1 MPAWHVHCHECG
13 MSEFTKT
20 IDRLTKEIESFAA
33 KFVPDETLDSFLPSA
48 DLVDA
53 GTEYR
58 IRLDV
63 PGITKDQLNVDVSE
77 GTLTVRGERA
87 ADDSGTFLKRERRYG
102 AFLRSFTL
110 PDAVTKKDITARFKD
125 GVLTLTVKKTV
136 VDADATH
143 IDIQD

>member
-1 MPAWHVHCHECG
+1 

-20 IDRLTKEIESFAA
+20 LDRISKEIESFAA
-33 KFVPDETLDSFLPSA
+33 KLLPEDMLDSFLPAA
-48 DLVDA
+48 DLVDSA
-53 GTEYR
+53 TEYL

-63 PGITKDQLNVDVSE
+63 PGITKDRLKVDVTD
-77 GTLTVRGERA
+77 GTLTVRGERE
-87 ADDSGTFLKRERRYG
+87 ADESGTYLKRERRHG

-110 PDAVTKKDITARFKD
+110 PDSVGKNDITARFKD

>member
-1 MPAWHVHCHECG
+1 
-13 MSEFTKT
+13 MSEFTTSLNK
-20 IDRLTKEIESFAA
+20 LAKELESFAA
-33 KFVPDETLDSFLPSA
+33 KLLPEDMLDSFLPSA

-53 GTEYR
+53 GTEYL

-63 PGITKDQLNVDVSE
+63 PGISKDRLKVDVAD
-77 GTLTVRGERA
+77 GTLTVRGERD
-87 ADDSGTFLKRERRYG
+87 ADESGTYLKRERRHG
-102 AFLRSFTL
+102 VFLRAFTL
-110 PDAVTKKDITARFKD
+110 PEPVGKKDITARFKD

>member
-1 MPAWHVHCHECG
+1 
-13 MSEFTKT
+13 MSEFTKSLNK
-20 IDRLTKEIESFAA
+20 LTKELESFAA
-33 KFVPDETLDSFLPSA
+33 KLLPEEMLDSFLPSA

-53 GTEYR
+53 GNEYH

-63 PGITKDQLNVDVSE
+63 PGISKDRLKVDVAD
-77 GTLTVRGERA
+77 GTLTVRGERD
-87 ADDSGTFLKRERRYG
+87 ADETGTYLKRERRYG

-110 PDAVTKKDITARFKD
+110 PEPVGKKDITARFKD
-125 GVLTLTVKKTV
+125 GVLILTVKKTV

>member
-1 MPAWHVHCHECG
+1 

-20 IDRLTKEIESFAA
+20 LDRLSKEIESFAA
-33 KFVPDETLDSFLPSA
+33 KLLPEDMLDSFLPAA

-53 GTEYR
+53 GTEYL

-63 PGITKDQLNVDVSE
+63 PGITKDRLKVDLVD
-77 GTLTVRGERA
+77 GTLTVRGERE
-87 ADDSGTFLKRERRYG
+87 ADESGTYLKRERRHG

-110 PDAVTKKDITARFKD
+110 PDTVGKKDITARFKD

>member
-1 MPAWHVHCHECG
+1 

-20 IDRLTKEIESFAA
+20 LDRISKEIESFAA
-33 KFVPDETLDSFLPSA
+33 KLLPEDMLDSFLPAA
-48 DLVDA
+48 DLVDSA
-53 GTEYR
+53 TEYL

-63 PGITKDQLNVDVSE
+63 PGITKDRLKVDVTD
-77 GTLTVRGERA
+77 GTLTVRGERE
-87 ADDSGTFLKRERRYG
+87 ADESGTYLKRERRHG

-110 PDAVTKKDITARFKD
+110 PDSVGKKDITARFKD